1 MLPNK
6 ASKSQSCSPR
16 KKSASKENKRYCKP
30 FPTAKTRPSSVRTS
44 SQTVTLST
52 LLNTKF
58 NKTDNSNRLRE
69 LLNSMKNEEHV
80 SMREILESSFE
91 TRVKD
96 ADSSVEKRE
105 SSRKL
110 RTKKKSV

>member
-6 ASKSQSCSPR
+6 KSKSQSCSPRR
-16 KKSASKENKRYCKP
+16 KKSASKENKRYSKP
-30 FPTAKTRPSSVRTS
+30 LPTAKTRPSSVRTS

-69 LLNSMKNEEHV
+69 LLNSMKNEEGGN
-80 SMREILESSFE
+80 MREILENSFE
-91 TRVKD
+91 TKVKD
-96 ADSSVEKRE
+96 V
-105 SSRKL
+105 
-110 RTKKKSV
+110 